1 MFRRY
6 LMILLVLLTSVVVV
20 RAQDEPT
27 APIIALA
34 KGDFWAINPDDGSLT
49 QITHHRQDL
58 YYYQPYSQRDMA
70 ISPDGQ
76 YLAYLQTPR
85 FFAIAMKNDLVGN
98 IGSAPADVV
107 LLDLKTGVEKVIAGQ
122 QQNVKYDE
130 YPRLWYRSY
139 PTWSPDGRQLAFIQT
154 RGRNG
159 QPSFQ
164 SQIMLYWV
172 DDQQTVPFVNSKQ
185 RLGEL
190 AWIMEG
196 LSSGTTSWDIGGGLI
211 IHNYLHKGMVY
222 EHFTPYQND
231 EYMIVDSA
239 DVIPH
244 NGRVYVMKLLTGEYG
259 VVEGI
264 QSSISDTSP
273 DDSLVFIK
281 DDNDTRPAYVID
293 PKTGNRFDPPR
304 KAPYAVD
311 FTISPDGRRFAYI
324 LIGTSVNISD
334 LNGHDLTVPLP
345 ANTILWGRKRYTI
358 ASKTGDQSAFVDP
371 TADFENAKRCGTVP
385 PVDLVLEGQ
394 GKVLAGNGANRIRS
408 TPSPDADV
416 IGQIPEG
423 ATFNVV
429 YGQQH
434 VCNGGIRWAQV
445 EYKGV
450 TGWTAEGAD
459 GEAFLEAIP

>member
-6 LMILLVLLTSVVVV
+6 LFMLLILLTSVVGV
-20 RAQDEPT
+20 RAQDETT

-58 YYYQPYSQRDMA
+58 FYEQPYSQRDLA

-85 FFAIAMKNDLVGN
+85 FFAIAMKNNLVGN
-98 IGSAPADVV
+98 IGSAPSDVV
-107 LLDLKTGVEKVIAGQ
+107 LLNLKTGAEKVIAGQ
-122 QQNVKYDE
+122 QANVKWSDSL
-130 YPRLWYRSY
+130 RLWYRSY
-139 PTWSPDGRQLAFIQT
+139 LTWSPDGRQLAFVQT
-154 RGRNG
+154 RGRDG
-159 QPSFQ
+159 QPNFQ
-164 SQIMLYWV
+164 SQIMLYWM
-172 DDQQTVPFVNSKQ
+172 DDQQTTPFVNSKTWLD
-185 RLGEL
+185 RL
-190 AWIMEG
+190 AWILEG
-196 LSSGTTSWDIGGGLI
+196 LSSGTTSWDIAGGLI
-211 IHNYLHKGMVY
+211 IHNYLHAGMVFKR
-222 EHFTPYQND
+222 FTPYQDD
-231 EYMIVDSA
+231 EYIIVDSA

-264 QSSISDTSP
+264 QSSVSEDSP

-281 DDNDTRPAYVID
+281 DDNDTRPAYVVD
-293 PKTGNRFDPPR
+293 PKSGNRFDPPR

-311 FTISPDGRRFAYI
+311 FTFSPDGRRFAYI

-358 ASKTGDQSAFVDP
+358 ASSTGDQSALVEP
-371 TADFENAKRCGTVP
+371 TTDFDTTKRCGTLP
-385 PVDLVLEGQ
+385 PVELVQQGQ
-394 GKVLAGNGANRIRS
+394 GKVLVGSGPNRIRN
-408 TPSPDADV
+408 TPNPDADV

-434 VCNGGIRWAQV
+434 VCNGGSRWAQV
-445 EYKGV
+445 EYQGI
-450 TGWTAEGAD
+450 TGWTAEGAN
-459 GEAFLEAIP
+459 GQVFLEVVQ